1 MQYTAV
7 IRTLGKSGELYQQTL
22 DSLMQQTIKPVTIVV
37 YIAEGYPIPKET
49 VGIEQYVYV
58 KKGMVA
64 QRALQYNE
72 VATEYILFLDDDIYL
87 PPYAVEKLYN
97 EMVAENGQVIAPCTF
112 PNHEASFSA
121 KLRKSLIGKEVCRFF
136 KDDRWAFKVLRTAGF
151 SYNNNP
157 IKAVY
162 ESQTN
167 AGNCFLCCKKDF
179 LKTHYEEELWLD
191 ETPYALP
198 DDQVMFYKMHL
209 QGLKI
214 LTSFDSG
221 IIHLD
226 AGSTMA
232 DSKDRMIRLIY
243 SEYRNKF
250 IFWKRFLCE
259 PEKNTIKK
267 ASAIIALTY
276 VYTLQAIKQIK
287 QIIAGN
293 KEVVRALWNGVR
305 DGMKY
310 CKSKEYKDIPKICKQ
325 R

>member
-22 DSLMQQTIKPVTIVV
+22 DSLMQQTIKPVAIVV

-72 VATEYILFLDDDIYL
+72 VKTEYILFLDDDIYL

-121 KLRKSLIGKEVCRFF
+121 KLRKSLMGKEVCRFF

-157 IKAVY
+157 TKAVY

-179 LKTHYEEELWLD
+179 LDTHYEEELWLD
-191 ETPYALP
+191 KTPYALP
-198 DDQVMFYKMHL
+198 DDQVMFYKMYLH
-209 QGLKI
+209 GLKI

-232 DSKDRMIRLIY
+232 DGNDRMLRLMY

-250 IFWKRFLCE
+250 IFWYKFIYKQDSALHKRVWAILSIGYIWGIQS
-259 PEKNTIKK
+259 IKSLINLLRGK
-267 ASAIIALTY
+267 VSEYNSFRRAVKDARDYIIS
-276 VYTLQAIKQIK
+276 
-287 QIIAGN
+287 N
-293 KEVVRALWNGVR
+293 K
-305 DGMKY
+305 
-310 CKSKEYKDIPKICKQ
+310 
-325 R
+325 